1 MNYAFLLSSLIG
13 FAPALYLIWYSMRKY
28 DYPYVEGACFDSRKV
43 FFTLAIGMVF
53 GTVIFTMERFL
64 YPLFLWDIVDAGTGE
79 VTGIGFDFVFF
90 LLVFVVGFVLLEDM
104 AKFIVLNF
112 KGYEGRFDTV
122 FYGISFGAG
131 YSATAIVG
139 YIFIEINRV
148 QGMDVNP
155 IDWIGLFLLSAA
167 SALIHC
173 SVGGI
178 LGNGTGRKLGMRVL
192 PYALVPHIIFNL
204 LLLPWFL
211 GYLWISMAVAIPFS
225 VFIFMGVYNRTIP
238 ESLPEEIRR
247 EIRRNE
253 RRRIQKGD
261 DDMTDDAAL
270 GRADDAVVVTADDAT
285 VDMTSDEEE

>member
-1 MNYAFLLSSLIG
+1 
-13 FAPALYLIWYSMRKY
+13 
-28 DYPYVEGACFDSRKV
+28 
-43 FFTLAIGMVF
+43 
-53 GTVIFTMERFL
+53 
-64 YPLFLWDIVDAGTGE
+64 
-79 VTGIGFDFVFF
+79 
-90 LLVFVVGFVLLEDM
+90 
-104 AKFIVLNF
+104 
-112 KGYEGRFDTV
+112 
-122 FYGISFGAG
+122 
-131 YSATAIVG
+131 IVG

-148 QGMDVNP
+148 QGLDVNP
-155 IDWIGLFLLSAA
+155 INWIGLFLLSVA

-192 PYALVPHIIFNL
+192 PYAFVPHIIFNL

-225 VFIFMGVYNRTIP
+225 VYIFMGVYNRTIP

-261 DDMTDDAAL
+261 DDMTDDA
-270 GRADDAVVVTADDAT
+270 T
-285 VDMTSDEEE
+285 VDMASDVSAGTSSDEEE